1 MAFGDDALAGGSLKL
16 NGVRKQ
22 SVQGFLDQATPFY
35 DNLVAGPAM
44 KARMAKF
51 GYPEARL
58 VAEQK
63 LVADLRQAVNVQL
76 MESGEAQAST
86 LTRDKALDALDAWA
100 SDFKAICKVALADD
114 PQRMEQ
120 LGVLV
125 LNQARRK
132 AKTKVTA

>member
-1 MAFGDDALAGGSLKL
+1 
-16 NGVRKQ
+16 
-22 SVQGFLDQATPFY
+22 
-35 DNLVAGPAM
+35 
-44 KARMAKF
+44 
-51 GYPEARL
+51 

-76 MESGEAQAST
+76 MESGAAQAST